1 MKLIGTDM
9 VQRDLYSAFL
19 IKNTNNDIIDKDKCN
34 DEYKQFLDNQ
44 EKEITRIKNA
54 GIRNK
59 NFGF

>member
-1 MKLIGTDM
+1 MYL
-9 VQRDLYSAFL
+9 
-19 IKNTNNDIIDKDKCN
+19 KNTSNDIIDKQKCN